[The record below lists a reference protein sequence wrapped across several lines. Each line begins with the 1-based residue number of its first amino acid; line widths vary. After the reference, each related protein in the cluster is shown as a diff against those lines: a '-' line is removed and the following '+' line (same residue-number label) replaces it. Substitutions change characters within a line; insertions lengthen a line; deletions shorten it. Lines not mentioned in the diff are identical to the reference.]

1 MIFVNPFGGKKKG
14 LKIWEKDVQP
24 LMTIAGIE
32 TKMLVTERVG
42 HARDTLMNAD
52 LSDFHVRNFYRISLQ
67 FSFRY
72 FI

>member
-1 MIFVNPFGGKKKG
+1 M
-14 LKIWEKDVQP
+14 QP